1 MLTPY
6 KVAMPK
12 YEVRSTKYEVRS
24 TKYEVT
30 NNIKFKFI
38 NNAINENRYCICSLL
53 TG

>member
-6 KVAMPK
+6 KVAMPAMP
-12 YEVRSTKYEVRS
+12 KYEVRS

>member
-6 KVAMPK
+6 KVAMPAMP
-12 YEVRSTKYEVRS
+12 
-24 TKYEVT
+24 KYEVT